1 MSRIHLRRPHDLTAK
16 AAHQRVDRM
25 ADALSKRFDAVCR
38 WDGDVLSIRHANV
51 NGTVTIARDE
61 IVVEATLGFLL
72 AMFRDRVDEELV
84 RILDA
89 EFPET
94 KQA

>member
-1 MSRIHLRRPHDLTAK
+1 MSRIHLRRPHELSAK
-16 AAHQRVDRM
+16 AARQRVDRM
-25 ADALSKRFDAVCR
+25 AEALARKFEAECR
-38 WDGDVLSIRHANV
+38 WQGRVLSIAHPNV
-51 NGTVTIARDE
+51 NGTVTIEKNE

-72 AMFRDRVDEELV
+72 ALFRDRVDEELV

-94 KQA
+94 GG

>member
-1 MSRIHLRRPHDLTAK
+1 MSRIRLRRSHDLTAK
-16 AAHQRVDRM
+16 AARQKVDRM
-25 ADALSKRFDAVCR
+25 AAALAKRFEAECR
-38 WDGDVLSIRHANV
+38 WKGDVLLIEHPSV
-51 NGTVTIARDE
+51 KGKVVVGKDE

-72 AMFRDRVDEELV
+72 AMFRDRVDEELG

-94 KQA
+94 KA

>member
-1 MSRIHLRRPHDLTAK
+1 MSRIHLRRSHDLTPK
-16 AAHQRVDRM
+16 AARKKVERM
-25 ADALSKRFDAVCR
+25 ADALAKRFEAECR
-38 WDGDVLSIRHANV
+38 WKGDVLSIEHPNV
-51 NGTVTIARDE
+51 NGKVVVGKDD

-89 EFPET
+89 EFPEE
-94 KQA
+94 KA

>member
-1 MSRIHLRRPHDLTAK
+1 MSRIHLRRTHRLTPK
-16 AAHQRVDRM
+16 AARTRVNRM
-25 ADALSKRFDAVCR
+25 ADALGSKFDAECS
-38 WDGDVLSIRHANV
+38 WDGDVLSIEHPNV
-51 NGTVTIARDE
+51 NGSVTVGKDE

-89 EFPET
+89 EFPEA
-94 KQA
+94 KA

>member
-1 MSRIHLRRPHDLTAK
+1 MSRIHLRREHDLTPK
-16 AAHQRVDRM
+16 AARTRVNRM
-25 ADALSKRFDAVCR
+25 ADALGRKFDAECS
-38 WDGDVLSIRHANV
+38 WDGDVLSIEHPNV
-51 NGTVTIARDE
+51 SGTVTVGKNE

-94 KQA
+94 SA

>member
-16 AAHQRVDRM
+16 AARQKVDRM
-25 ADALSKRFDAVCR
+25 AAALGKRFDAACI
-38 WDGDVLSIRHANV
+38 WKGDVLSIEHPNV
-51 NGTVTIARDE
+51 KGRIVVGDDD

-89 EFPET
+89 EFPE
-94 KQA
+94 AGA

>member
-1 MSRIHLRRPHDLTAK
+1 MSRIHLRRSHDLTAK
-16 AAHQRVDRM
+16 AARKKVERM
-25 ADALSKRFDAVCR
+25 ADALARRFDAECQ
-38 WDGDVLSIRHANV
+38 WKGDVLSIAHPSV
-51 NGTVTIARDE
+51 NGRVVVGKDE

-89 EFPET
+89 EFPE
-94 KQA
+94 AEA

>member
-1 MSRIHLRRPHDLTAK
+1 MSRIHLRREHDLTPK
-16 AAHQRVDRM
+16 AARTRVNRM
-25 ADALSKRFDAVCR
+25 ADALGRKFDAECS
-38 WDGDVLSIRHANV
+38 WDGDVLSIEHPNV
-51 NGTVTIARDE
+51 SGTVTVGKNE

-94 KQA
+94 NA